1 MRLTG
6 RFSNSKHMR
15 MARALLGVLLLLT
28 VGTAHSGEFQTSD
41 PLRAFINSEYSLGD
55 DYFINGNGDTYIF
68 RCVLTKKTEEIE
80 GVALSEISI
89 WGNHGGPWEVFRRS
103 EKGDYIYVGTKGISN
118 TSCLEWCRSKE
129 YLASGRCTWHHGWP
143 KQ

>member
-1 MRLTG
+1 
-6 RFSNSKHMR
+6 

-68 RCVLTKKTEEIE
+68 RCVLTKKTER
-80 GVALSEISI
+80 
-89 WGNHGGPWEVFRRS
+89 NRR
-103 EKGDYIYVGTKGISN
+103 
-118 TSCLEWCRSKE
+118 
-129 YLASGRCTWHHGWP
+129 RCSV
-143 KQ
+143 

>member
-1 MRLTG
+1 M
-6 RFSNSKHMR
+6 K

-129 YLASGRCTWHHGWP
+129 YLASDRCT
-143 KQ
+143 

>member
-1 MRLTG
+1 M
-6 RFSNSKHMR
+6 
-15 MARALLGVLLLLT
+15 LLLLT

-89 WGNHGGPWEVFRRS
+89 WGNHGGPWEVFRKEGS
-103 EKGDYIYVGTKGISN
+103 GGYIYIGTKGLVT
-118 TSCLEWCRSKE
+118 TSCVESCRSKD
-129 YLASGRCTWHHGWP
+129 YLATGQCRWQCGWP